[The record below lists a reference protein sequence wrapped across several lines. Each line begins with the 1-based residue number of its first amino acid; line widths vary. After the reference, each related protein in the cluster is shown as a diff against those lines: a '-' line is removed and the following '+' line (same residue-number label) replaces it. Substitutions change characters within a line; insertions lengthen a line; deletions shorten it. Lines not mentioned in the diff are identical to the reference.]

1 MLKKGPFSGKSHFK
15 FPVGNGTRTL
25 APPPPTKNTNWRQF
39 PLLLFRSDREMGGNF
54 GCPIHSL
61 FWAGLSLWGGGVEVV
76 QRKLGPI
83 SRGGEFSRPF
93 FYFFSNFRENSLI
106 SGPFLLVI
114 SRPLSPAASPRTGKP
129 RRSCGGSLSNSWG
142 CRTYDGLPQKM
153 LQKNIFLY
161 YPQDS

>member
-1 MLKKGPFSGKSHFK
+1 MPNSPPF
-15 FPVGNGTRTL
+15 
-25 APPPPTKNTNWRQF
+25 
-39 PLLLFRSDREMGGNF
+39 
-54 GCPIHSL
+54 

-106 SGPFLLVI
+106 SGPFLLII
-114 SRPLSPAASPRTGKP
+114 SRPLSPAASPRTGRH

-142 CRTYDGLPQKM
+142 CRTYDGLPQKCFRKTYFYTTRKIPRVCITYNGFPFPT
-153 LQKNIFLY
+153 QKPQKKVNTFILY
-161 YPQDS
+161 SKTIVRM